1 MVLNMEM
8 TESDLYFRKFN
19 LAAEK
24 LAMLF
29 LDWVL
34 ALYCYMTD
42 YLKM

>member
-24 LAMLF
+24 LTMLF